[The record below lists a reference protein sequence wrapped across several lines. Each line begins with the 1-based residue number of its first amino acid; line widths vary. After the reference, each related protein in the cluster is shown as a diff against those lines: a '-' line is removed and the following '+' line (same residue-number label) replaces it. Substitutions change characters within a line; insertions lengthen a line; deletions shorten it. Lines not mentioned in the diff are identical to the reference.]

1 MASAPVPRRGISC
14 YTFINET
21 EAFFMENDS
30 KAIMLDNGL
39 VVCESCGAE
48 LECNHETG
56 DMPDVCPECGKV
68 IDWSDFFMVL

>member
-1 MASAPVPRRGISC
+1 MK
-14 YTFINET
+14 
-21 EAFFMENDS
+21 NDS

-56 DMPDVCPECGKV
+56 DMPDVCPECGKI
-68 IDWSDFFMVL
+68 IDWSDFLMGL

>member
-1 MASAPVPRRGISC
+1 MASAPVSRRGISC

-21 EAFFMENDS
+21 E
-30 KAIMLDNGL
+30 AIMLDNGL

-56 DMPDVCPECGKV
+56 DMPDVCPECGKA

>member
-1 MASAPVPRRGISC
+1 MK
-14 YTFINET
+14 
-21 EAFFMENDS
+21 NDS
-30 KAIMLDNGL
+30 KATMLDNGL

-68 IDWSDFFMVL
+68 IDWSDFLWFFERRCFYERNSDFLSLVRGCRLF

>member
-1 MASAPVPRRGISC
+1 
-14 YTFINET
+14 
-21 EAFFMENDS
+21 
-30 KAIMLDNGL
+30 MLDNGL

-56 DMPDVCPECGKV
+56 DMPDVCPECGKA

>member
-1 MASAPVPRRGISC
+1 
-14 YTFINET
+14 
-21 EAFFMENDS
+21 MENDS

-56 DMPDVCPECGKV
+56 DMPDVCPECGKA